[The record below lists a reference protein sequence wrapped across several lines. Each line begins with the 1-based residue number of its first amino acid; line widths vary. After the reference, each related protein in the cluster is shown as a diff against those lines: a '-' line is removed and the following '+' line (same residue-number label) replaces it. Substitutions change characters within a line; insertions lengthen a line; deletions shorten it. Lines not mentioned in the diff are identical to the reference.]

1 MYRRSVYG
9 KYFVNFNWNNVY
21 NIWNSIIYR
30 KNKNNEKW
38 IKN

>member
-9 KYFVNFNWNNVY
+9 KYFVNLNWNNVY
-21 NIWNSIIYR
+21 SIWDFAIYR

-38 IKN
+38 IKD